1 MKKTLLLAMTTA
13 LLVTMPYVGSPAY
26 AQDAP
31 QEGQKKEERQGP
43 PRRQKMTLPEMQLV
57 LSQKYF
63 VAPETTKALIEKGV
77 DFQDLNRAALYSFIS
92 GKSVEDILALKHDEP
107 WQRVEVL
114 IGAVG
119 QKAYDKKLELSAINL
134 ERWWKIPK
142 KVGLSYLKKGY
153 PMHYVKVAWVL
164 SKHSD
169 WTMDAILKDKKY
181 PENWKAWCQRN
192 LGITPETYDEW
203 INEYPNPT
211 YLPGKF
217 F

>member
-1 MKKTLLLAMTTA
+1 MRKLFFIVLLLSLHFTLSSVTT
-13 LLVTMPYVGSPAY
+13 LSY

-31 QEGQKKEERQGP
+31 QEGQKKEERQRP
-43 PRRQKMTLPEMQLV
+43 LRRQKMTLAEMQLV

-211 YLPGKF
+211 YLPGKLF
-217 F
+217 